1 MNKSNVHYWLALKL
15 VPRLAVH
22 KKLALVDS
30 YGLTALFSLS
40 QNSST
45 VLTSAN
51 NLTAKQFAAFHQPDW
66 SFIDDVIA
74 KNEACGSEIV
84 TFGDDLYPKLLKQIY
99 DPPLVLFVKG
109 NVNY

>member
-1 MNKSNVHYWLALKL
+1 MEKSDIHYWLALKL

-40 QNSST
+40 QANTS

-51 NLTAKQFAAFHQPDW
+51 NLTTKQLTAFHKPDW
-66 SFIDDVIA
+66 SHIDNIISASID
-74 KNEACGSEIV
+74 
-84 TFGDDLYPKLLKQIY
+84 
-99 DPPLVLFVKG
+99 
-109 NVNY
+109 